1 MEELRVGWVIGD
13 DSQLAGHSSVTTQ
26 HLAPRQ
32 YLVGGSSLDSCFRQR
47 HNPGMT
53 VTAHAESRFLSP
65 LRYFQQIPSA
75 GLLVVQLLGILMYP
89 WMETSPGGRA
99 VFNAF
104 GLLVLGFALR
114 VVRRSPWL
122 TWLALMPA
130 ITVVV
135 LSVVHAV
142 APHPALPVVIAA
154 VESGFYFYAA
164 GSLIAYMLQ
173 DWVATTDEL
182 FAAGATFTLLAWA
195 FAYAYVACDAILP
208 GSFSAPI
215 NPEGPRT
222 WVELLFLSV
231 AVLSSV
237 GLSDILP
244 VTGMGRALVML
255 ESFAGV
261 MYMALVVSRLIS
273 L

>member
-1 MEELRVGWVIGD
+1 M
-13 DSQLAGHSSVTTQ
+13 
-26 HLAPRQ
+26 
-32 YLVGGSSLDSCFRQR
+32 
-47 HNPGMT
+47 
-53 VTAHAESRFLSP
+53 
-65 LRYFQQIPSA
+65 
-75 GLLVVQLLGILMYP
+75 LLVQLLGILLYP
-89 WMETSPGGRA
+89 WMETSPRGRA
-99 VFNAF
+99 VFGAF
-104 GLLVLGFALR
+104 GLLILGVALR

-122 TWLALMPA
+122 TWLALVLA
-130 ITVVV
+130 VTVVA
-135 LSVVHAV
+135 LSVVHAI
-142 APHPALPVVIAA
+142 APHPALPIAIA
-154 VESGFYFYAA
+154 VVESVFYFYAT

-195 FAYAYVACDAILP
+195 FAYAFAACEAILP

-215 NPEGPRT
+215 NPAGPRT
-222 WVELLFLSV
+222 WMEVLFLSV

-244 VTGMGRALVML
+244 VSGMARALVML

-273 L
+273 LTMLGRDRT

>member
-1 MEELRVGWVIGD
+1 VSALGYLRR
-13 DSQLAGHSSVTTQ
+13 T
-26 HLAPRQ
+26 
-32 YLVGGSSLDSCFRQR
+32 
-47 HNPGMT
+47 
-53 VTAHAESRFLSP
+53 
-65 LRYFQQIPSA
+65 PSA
-75 GLLVVQLLGILMYP
+75 GLLLVQLLGILLYP
-89 WMETSPGGRA
+89 WMETSPRGRA
-99 VFNAF
+99 VFGAF
-104 GLLVLGFALR
+104 GLLILGIALR

-122 TWLALMPA
+122 TWLALILAVM
-130 ITVVV
+130 VVA

-142 APHPALPVVIAA
+142 APHPALPVAIAV
-154 VESGFYFYAA
+154 VESVFYFYAT

-215 NPEGPRT
+215 NPNGPRT
-222 WVELLFLSV
+222 WMELLFLSV

-244 VTGMGRALVML
+244 VTGMARALVML
-255 ESFAGV
+255 ESFAGL

-273 L
+273 LTMLRRDRA

>member
-1 MEELRVGWVIGD
+1 VSALGFLR
-13 DSQLAGHSSVTTQ
+13 QT
-26 HLAPRQ
+26 
-32 YLVGGSSLDSCFRQR
+32 
-47 HNPGMT
+47 
-53 VTAHAESRFLSP
+53 
-65 LRYFQQIPSA
+65 PSA
-75 GLLVVQLLGILMYP
+75 GLLLVQLLGILLYP
-89 WMETSPGGRA
+89 WMETSPRGRA
-99 VFNAF
+99 AFGAF
-104 GLLVLGFALR
+104 GLLVLGVALR

-122 TWLALMPA
+122 TLLALILAVAVVALSA
-130 ITVVV
+130 I
-135 LSVVHAV
+135 HAF
-142 APHPALPVVIAA
+142 APHPALPVAIAML
-154 VESGFYFYAA
+154 ESAFYFYAT

-195 FAYAYVACDAILP
+195 FAYAFAACDAIAP

-215 NPEGPRT
+215 NPTGQRT

-244 VTGMGRALVML
+244 VTGMARALVML

-273 L
+273 FTILHRDRS

>member
-1 MEELRVGWVIGD
+1 
-13 DSQLAGHSSVTTQ
+13 
-26 HLAPRQ
+26 
-32 YLVGGSSLDSCFRQR
+32 
-47 HNPGMT
+47 MT
-53 VTAHAESRFLSP
+53 AYPTSRLLSA
-65 LRYFQQIPSA
+65 LRYVRRIPSA

-89 WMETSPGGRA
+89 WTETSPRGRA

-104 GLLVLGFALR
+104 GLLVLGVGLR

-122 TWLALMPA
+122 TWLALVLA
-130 ITVVV
+130 IVVV
-135 LSVVHAV
+135 GLSVAHAISPNPV
-142 APHPALPVVIAA
+142 LPIVIAA
-154 VESGFYFYAA
+154 AESVFYFYAA

-195 FAYAYVACDAILP
+195 FAYAYVACDGILP
-208 GSFSAPI
+208 GSFSAPV
-215 NPEGPRT
+215 NPAGPRS
-222 WVELLFLSV
+222 WMELLFLSV

-244 VTGMGRALVML
+244 VTGMARALVML

-273 L
+273 LTMLRRDRA